1 MFKSKSEYEEPSIN
15 VIVVK
20 EEDIITTSGHGWEF

>member
-1 MFKSKSEYEEPSIN
+1 MVNIKYEYEEPSVS
-15 VIVVK
+15 VITVK